1 MKTIH
6 YLQIVLFVIIL
17 AALSCARQTAPT
29 GGPKDSIPPTV
40 TRIIPQNQEINFQ
53 GKQIEATFSEAV
65 QLNNPKEQIIITP
78 GVGKDFQATV
88 RKNKVVITLTNP
100 LQPNTTYTV
109 NFREAVQ
116 DLTEKNPAE
125 NVRLAF
131 STGSYI
137 DSLHI
142 SGTTYELLTSKDGK
156 DATIG
161 LYEQDTFSIF
171 KHKPAYFAKTDPQG
185 NFHIDNLKP
194 GNYRVYAWLDNNK
207 NLVVDS
213 KSEPYGFLPDIIQ
226 PLDSTPPLSI
236 PYLKIDTRPL
246 KLTSAR
252 PNQTYFNLKTSKST
266 AAFYLTSEQH
276 AIYAGYG
283 DDTENIRVYN
293 TMNLHAG
300 DSIAVLFTAHDSL
313 DQTIDTTLYLKFSQ
327 RAIKPLP
334 FQFNT
339 DVINV
344 SANTGLLNAT
354 ITFNKPVYTIHHD
367 TLYYRIDTTLVVPIT
382 PTDIQFDTTR
392 TKLTINKTLDRKLLQ
407 PPTTI
412 RTPASRPT
420 PTQAAPR
427 NDRAKPAQKK
437 VTPYELVIG
446 KSTFISAEGD
456 TSKATS
462 ITAKPTTMETTGVI
476 ILSIQTKQRPL
487 LAQLLSK
494 GKVIA
499 QQSATNKAT
508 FSDLTPGDYAIRVVV
523 DKNDDKRWTPSNI
536 LRNQPAEPI
545 YFYKNE
551 QGQPNIT
558 LKANWERELLIT
570 F

>member
-6 YLQIVLFVIIL
+6 YLQIILFVTML

-40 TRIIPQNQEINFQ
+40 IKITPNNQEINYQ

-65 QLNNPKEQIIITP
+65 QLSNPKEQIIITP

-88 RKNKVVITLTNP
+88 RKNKVVITFANP

-109 NFREAVQ
+109 NLREAVQ

-125 NVRLAF
+125 NVRIAF
-131 STGSYI
+131 STGTYI

-142 SGTTYELLTSKDGK
+142 SGNTYELLTGKEGK

-161 LYEQDTFSIF
+161 LYEQDTFNIF
-171 KHKPAYFAKTDPQG
+171 RHKPAYFAKTDAQG

-194 GNYRVYAWLDNNK
+194 GDYHVYVWVDNNK
-207 NLVVDS
+207 NLIVDS

-226 PLDSTPPLSI
+226 PQDSTPPLSI
-236 PYLKIDTRPL
+236 PYMRIDTRPL
-246 KLTSAR
+246 RLTSAR
-252 PNQTYFNLKTSKST
+252 PNQTYFNIKTSKST
-266 AAFYLTSEQH
+266 ASFYLTSPEQP
-276 AIYAGYG
+276 IYAGYG
-283 DDTENIRVYN
+283 EDTENIRVYN
-293 TMNLHAG
+293 TMNLQAG
-300 DSIAVLFTAHDSL
+300 DSIPLHFIANDSL
-313 DQTIDTTLYLKFSQ
+313 QQTIDTTLYIKFSQ

-339 DVINV
+339 EVVNI
-344 SANTGLLNAT
+344 SANTGMLNAT
-354 ITFNKPVYTIHHD
+354 LTFNKPISSILHD
-367 TLYYRIDTTLVVPIT
+367 SLYYRIDTTLIVPIT
-382 PTDIQFDTTR
+382 LSDIRLDTTR
-392 TKLTINKTLDRKLLQ
+392 TKLTIEKSIDKKLLQ
-407 PPTTI
+407 PSTSA
-412 RTPASRPT
+412 RTPGARPS
-420 PTQAAPR
+420 APPP
-427 NDRAKPAQKK
+427 AKTNAQGKAPQKK
-437 VTPYELVIG
+437 FTPYELIIAA
-446 KSTFISAEGD
+446 SAFISAEGD
-456 TSKATS
+456 SSKAAS
-462 ITAKPTTMETTGVI
+462 VTAKPSTMETTGVI

-499 QQSATNKAT
+499 QQPATTKAT
-508 FSDLTPGDYAIRVVV
+508 FSDLLPGDYAIRVIV
-523 DKNDDKRWTPSNI
+523 DTDGDQRWTPSNI
-536 LRNQPAEPI
+536 LTRQPPEPV

-551 QGQPNIT
+551 QGQPTIT